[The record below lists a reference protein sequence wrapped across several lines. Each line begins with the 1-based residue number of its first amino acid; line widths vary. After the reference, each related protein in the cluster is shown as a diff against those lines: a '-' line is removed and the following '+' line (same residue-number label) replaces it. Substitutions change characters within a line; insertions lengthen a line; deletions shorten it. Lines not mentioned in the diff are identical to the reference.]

1 VRAKL
6 GFTYVRVTVAS
17 PGSPEKSE
25 EIELLVDTGAILSVI
40 PRPMLER
47 LGVTPV
53 DTQRVRAFGGQVME
67 REIGGVF
74 HTHENSRGFVS
85 VLFGEEGDQSILGV
99 TALEVMALR
108 VDPRSGQLERTDIL
122 MLSQTSS

>member
-1 VRAKL
+1 M
-6 GFTYVRVTVAS
+6 GFTYVRVAVAAPAS
-17 PGSPEKSE
+17 PDRTE

-40 PRPMLER
+40 PRPMMER

-53 DTQRVRAFGGQVME
+53 GMQRVRAFGGEVME
-67 REIGGVF
+67 REIGVVLFTYNGA
-74 HTHENSRGFVS
+74 SGGVS
-85 VLFGEEGDQSILGV
+85 VIFGEEGDQSTLGV

-122 MLSQTSS
+122 MLPLTR